1 MKSKSVH
8 KLLSAILVF
17 AMVMAMLP
25 LGVFAAEEEAVTLW
39 DFRLDEYTGQESYDG
54 LTLSGSFN
62 KHGAQ
67 YGLQIKNATVTVPV
81 PGACEVQVAVGYNW
95 DITFPDGTNYFDN
108 TNSGDIT
115 LSYVHE
121 GEAGNVNITVGGQCT
136 SYIKYIEIVPKAEPV
151 PFWDFRAA
159 E

>member
-67 YGLQIKNATVTVPV
+67 YGMAVNNATISVPV
-81 PGACEVQVAVGYNW
+81 AGPSEIFVSVGYNW
-95 DITFPDGTNYFDN
+95 DITFPDGTNIFDN
-108 TNSGDIT
+108 TN
-115 LSYVHE
+115 
-121 GEAGNVNITVGGQCT
+121 
-136 SYIKYIEIVPKAEPV
+136 K
-151 PFWDFRAA
+151 
-159 E
+159 